1 MSHTQ
6 KGRIIL
12 IISGMFSGKSTTL
25 ISYIRKYT
33 IAKKKVLTVNFA
45 RDTRY
50 ANFVGSSGAYSNGGY
65 IVSHDKTSYAV
76 DYMCEKL
83 SEIPEERIHL
93 SDVVIIDEGAFFD
106 DLVEFADSWA
116 NRGKIVVVA
125 GLDGT
130 YKREPFPNITNLICK
145 AEEVHKLSAV
155 CTVCGDDAHFTKRI
169 IDSEEAI
176 LIGGTDVYE
185 ARCRGCF
192 N

>member
-1 MSHTQ
+1 
-6 KGRIIL
+6 
-12 IISGMFSGKSTTL
+12 MFCSKTTTL
-25 ISYIRKYT
+25 LSYIRKYT
-33 IAKKKVLTVNFA
+33 IAKKKVLVINFI

-50 ANFVGSSGAYSNGGY
+50 LSTDLEKA
-65 IVSHDKTSYAV
+65 IVSHDNASYEV

-83 SEIPEERIHL
+83 SEIPEEKISI
-93 SDVVIIDEGAFFD
+93 SDVIVIDEGAFFD
-106 DLVEFADSWA
+106 DLIPFADSWA

-130 YKREPFPNITNLICK
+130 YKREPFPNIANLICK

-169 IDSEEAI
+169 VDSEEAI
-176 LIGGTDVYE
+176 LIGGTDAYE

-192 N
+192 EKP